1 MLSKNLDIN
10 KIKKNNRY
18 ILIVAFLLICSTLL
32 FTNNSSEAD
41 KSQTGFTEENLQSN
55 SSIARP
61 NYPEMIV
68 RVTILTLI
76 ASLMA
81 YFFIKYY
88 RKKIDPLGTA
98 SNIEILGKHY
108 INSKQHLLLIRVE
121 DRKLMLGVSDSSINY
136 ITELSN
142 KAEDKKIK
150 KNKNQ
155 FKDVL
160 NKLDPN

>member
-18 ILIVAFLLICSTLL
+18 ILIVAFLLICFTLL
-32 FTNNSSEAD
+32 FTDNSSEAD
-41 KSQTGFTEENLQSN
+41 NNQPALTEETLDSN
-55 SSIARP
+55 TSITRP

-68 RVTILTLI
+68 RVTILTSI

-108 INSKQHLLLIRVE
+108 INSKQHLLLIKVE

-142 KAEDKKIK
+142 KTEDKKTK